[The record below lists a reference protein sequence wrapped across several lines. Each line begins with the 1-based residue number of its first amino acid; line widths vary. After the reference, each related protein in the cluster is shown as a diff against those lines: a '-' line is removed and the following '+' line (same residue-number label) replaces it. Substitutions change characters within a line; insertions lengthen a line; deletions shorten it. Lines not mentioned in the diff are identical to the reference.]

1 MPFPVKQVP
10 LKTILNLVKK
20 STFNFQVVKSLN
32 KGFFVNYP
40 KSGKINPVR
49 ISIQPVKI
57 IRTLVKKIQSGKNY
71 PKSGKNYP
79 NFGKINPLF
88 QKDVKFGKENALQ
101 MPYKARYPS
110 FQKCGKEFCPVFDF
124 CFSAIQ
130 QHGKNYPN
138 AAKPFK
144 MELNRSIL
152 KAVKKIHFIIEF
164 IFLDF

>member
-1 MPFPVKQVP
+1 MPFPVKQV
-10 LKTILNLVKK
+10 
-20 STFNFQVVKSLN
+20 
-32 KGFFVNYP
+32 
-40 KSGKINPVR
+40 
-49 ISIQPVKI
+49 PVKI
-57 IRTLVKKIQSGKNY
+57 IRTLVKKIQ
-71 PKSGKNYP
+71 SGKNYP